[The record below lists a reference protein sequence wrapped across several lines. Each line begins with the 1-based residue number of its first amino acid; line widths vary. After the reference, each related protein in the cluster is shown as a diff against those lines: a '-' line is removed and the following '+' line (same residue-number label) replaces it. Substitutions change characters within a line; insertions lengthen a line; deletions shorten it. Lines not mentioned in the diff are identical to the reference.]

1 MTDKLKLGTFAGL
14 TAIVLFLVGYP
25 LVMLVLSSFEP
36 IPQGGGLHDALRG
49 YLVLFDNLDLLY
61 NSIVIA
67 VGSTLLALVFGVGLA
82 WIIARTDIPFRG
94 LLEQMVVI
102 PFYLTPL
109 MGAVGWA
116 LLASP
121 NEGGA
126 LNALLMRWSLADE
139 PVFNVYTPL
148 GIIWVMGIYFAPF
161 PFLFA
166 VGALRSM
173 DPSLEESSQ
182 VLGSGQFGTSL
193 RITLPLIM
201 PAMLGSS
208 LLVFVLAVGQ
218 FGVPAILGS
227 PNGYHVLTTRIYE
240 YVTGFQPDYAAASAM
255 GLSLFAFTA
264 IGVYL
269 QFKVLGQKK
278 YTTVTGRGFRPKLID
293 ARGWRLPLFGFV
305 VFYVAIAVILPIGM
319 LLFASLVEWIVYDP
333 EYIQFTLQNFN
344 HVIYQHSATKIAV
357 GNTLI
362 LAFSA
367 SAIILLLSV
376 IIAWMLHRTNLP
388 GRRLLEYVSMVPV
401 AVPAVV
407 FSVGLL
413 WAWTSIPVIPIYG
426 TLWIL
431 LICYLTIFLPYGIRA
446 ISATLVQIDK
456 SLEECASVMGASWG
470 RVLRT
475 ITFPLLAP
483 GLWAGWA
490 ILFISVTKELTASA
504 LLYNSKTV
512 VLSVAVFDLWAHSS
526 FTNVAALSLI
536 QAAVIFAALF
546 LSRLLGRARG
556 APA

>member
-1 MTDKLKLGTFAGL
+1 MTDKFKLGVFAAL
-14 TAIVLFLVGYP
+14 TASVLFLVGYP
-25 LVMLVLSSFEP
+25 LLMLIISSFAP
-36 IPQGGGLHDALRG
+36 IPAGGGLADALRG
-49 YLVLFDNLDLLY
+49 YFVLFNNLGLLY

-67 VGSTLLALVFGVGLA
+67 VGSTVLALFFGVSLA
-82 WIIARTDIPFRG
+82 WVVARTNIPLRG
-94 LLEQMVVI
+94 TLEQLIVI

-126 LNALLMRWSLADE
+126 LNAILMAWGLTDQ
-139 PVFNVYTPL
+139 PFFNVYTPG

-161 PFLFA
+161 PFLFS

-182 VLGSGQFGTSL
+182 VLGSGQIRTSL
-193 RITLPLIM
+193 RITLPLIL

-218 FGVPAILGS
+218 FGVPAILGM
-227 PNGYHVLTTRIYE
+227 PNGYHVLTTQIYG

-269 QFKVLGQKK
+269 QFKVLGTKK
-278 YTTVTGRGFRPKLID
+278 YTTVTGRGFRPKLLD
-293 ARGWRLPLFGFV
+293 VRGWRLPLFAFAL
-305 VFYVAIAVILPIGM
+305 FYVIIAVALPIGI
-319 LLFASLVEWIVYDP
+319 LLFASLVEWITYDP
-333 EYIQFTLQNFN
+333 EYIQFTFRNFD
-344 HVIYQHSATKIAV
+344 HVINQHAPTKIAI

-362 LAFSA
+362 LAFSS
-367 SAIILLLSV
+367 SAVILVLSV
-376 IIAWMLHRTNLP
+376 IIAWMLHRTTLP
-388 GRRLLEYVSMVPV
+388 GRRVLEYVSMIPV

-413 WAWTSIPVIPIYG
+413 WAWTSIPLIPIYG

-475 ITFPLLAP
+475 VTFPLLAP

-536 QAAVIFAALF
+536 QALIIFGALF
-546 LSRLLGRARG
+546 LSRVLGRAKG
-556 APA
+556 ASV

>member
-1 MTDKLKLGTFAGL
+1 MTDKLKLGTFVAL
-14 TAIVLFLVGYP
+14 TGCVLFLVGYP
-25 LVMLVLSSFEP
+25 LLMLVVASFSPVPE
-36 IPQGGGLHDALRG
+36 GGGLADALRG
-49 YLVLFDNLDLLY
+49 YLVLFNDLGLLY

-67 VGSTLLALVFGVGLA
+67 VGSTAVALLFGVGLA
-82 WIIARTDIPFRG
+82 WIVARTNVPFRG
-94 LLEQMVVI
+94 TLEQLIVI

-126 LNALLMRWSLADE
+126 LNALLMAWSIADA
-139 PVFNVYTPL
+139 PVFNIYTPL

-173 DPSLEESSQ
+173 DPSLEEGSQ
-182 VLGSGQFGTSL
+182 VLGSGQLGTSL

-201 PAMLGSS
+201 PAMLGSC

-218 FGVPAILGS
+218 FGVPAILGM

-264 IGVYL
+264 VGVYL
-269 QFKVLGQKK
+269 QFKVLGTKK

-293 ARGWRLPLFGFV
+293 VRGWRLPLFAFAL
-305 VFYVAIAVILPIGM
+305 FYVLIAVVLPIGV
-319 LLFASLVEWIVYDP
+319 LVFASLVEWITYDP
-333 EYIQFTLQNFN
+333 EYVQFTLQNFD
-344 HVIYQHSATKIAV
+344 HVINRHAPTRIAV

-367 SAIILLLSV
+367 SAIILLVSV
-376 IIAWMLHRTNLP
+376 VIAWMLHRSTMP
-388 GRRLLEYVSMVPV
+388 GRRLLEYVSMIPV

-413 WAWTSIPVIPIYG
+413 WAWTSVPFIPIYG

-431 LICYLTIFLPYGIRA
+431 LICYVTIFLPYGIRA

-475 ITFPLLAP
+475 VTFPLLAP
-483 GLWAGWA
+483 GLWAGWT

-512 VLSVAVFDLWAHSS
+512 VLSVAVYDLWAHSS

-536 QAAVIFAALF
+536 QAAIIFIALF
-546 LSRLLGRARG
+546 LSRLLGRVQG
-556 APA
+556 AQV

>member
-1 MTDKLKLGTFAGL
+1 MTDKLQLSTFIAL
-14 TAIVLFLVGYP
+14 TACVLFLVGYP
-25 LVMLVLSSFEP
+25 LFMLVTASFEP
-36 IPQGGGLHDALRG
+36 ISADGGLSSAFRG
-49 YLVLFDNLDLLY
+49 YFVLFDDIALLG
-61 NSIVIA
+61 NSMVVAI
-67 VGSTLLALVFGVGLA
+67 GSTVVAVVFGVGLG
-82 WIIARTDIPFRG
+82 WIVARTNVPCRG
-94 LLEQMVVI
+94 LLEALIVI

-126 LNALLMRWSLADE
+126 LNAILMKLGVADT
-139 PVFNVYTPL
+139 PVFDIYTPL

-173 DPSLEESSQ
+173 DPSLEESSH
-182 VLGSGQFGTSL
+182 VLGSNQVRTSL

-201 PAMLGSS
+201 PAILGSS

-218 FGVPAILGS
+218 FGVPAILGM
-227 PNGYHVLTTRIYE
+227 PNGYHVLTTKIYQF
-240 YVTGFQPDYAAASAM
+240 VTGFQPDYAAASAM
-255 GLSLFAFTA
+255 GLSLLTFTA
-264 IGVYL
+264 VGVYL
-269 QFKVLGQKK
+269 QFKVLGTKK
-278 YTTVTGRGFRPKLID
+278 FTTVTGRGFRPKLID
-293 ARGWRLPLFGFV
+293 MRGWRLPLFAIAF
-305 VFYVAIAVILPIGM
+305 FYIAIAVILPIGV
-319 LLFASLVEWIVYDP
+319 LLFASLVEWITFDF
-333 EYIQFTLQNFN
+333 EYVQFTLQNFDY
-344 HVIYQHSATKIAV
+344 VINDHAPTMIAIV
-357 GNTLI
+357 NTLL

-367 SAIILLLSV
+367 GAVILLASV
-376 IIAWMLHRTNLP
+376 VIAWMLHRSDLP
-388 GRRLLEYVSMVPV
+388 GRRLLEYISMIPI

-413 WAWTSIPVIPIYG
+413 WAWTKVPVVPIYG

-431 LICYLTIFLPYGIRA
+431 AICYITIFLPYGIRA
-446 ISATLVQIDK
+446 VSATLVQIDK
-456 SLEECASVMGASWG
+456 SLEECASVMGASWA

-475 ITFPLLAP
+475 VTFPLLAP
-483 GLWAGWA
+483 GLWAGWT

-536 QAAVIFAALF
+536 QAAIIFLALGA
-546 LSRLLGRARG
+546 SRIFGRAQG
-556 APA
+556 SPV